1 MEMGNAQE
9 RAMSLR
15 QRIQNGEKLSTSIAD
30 LKDILADDCAEL
42 DKAKVA

>member
-15 QRIQNGEKLSTSIAD
+15 QRVQDREDFSAIKAD